1 MFLSHFLWITKFI
14 SVMTSLLVVPSS
26 QPIGLVIMPMNGK
39 EQWRSWS
46 FPKPHPQYTVAFA
59 TSLEIIVVTLDS
71 SLYSGLGSVNRIFP
85 VEGWGWEP
93 RFFYLFTNHLQFLKF
108 WHRAEKHPSSTRYS
122 EKIKMWSQRLLPTS
136 IYFSSLT
143 QIAEVLGGNLP
154 HACTC
159 GWMNMWK
166 CFYHA
171 FCVVIAM
178 RNRIQIC

>member
-1 MFLSHFLWITKFI
+1 MKIL
-14 SVMTSLLVVPSS
+14 
-26 QPIGLVIMPMNGK
+26 
-39 EQWRSWS
+39 
-46 FPKPHPQYTVAFA
+46 
-59 TSLEIIVVTLDS
+59 
-71 SLYSGLGSVNRIFP
+71 IFP
-85 VEGWGWEP
+85 QPPPPVHCCLCYQSRNYCGDFGFFPVLWP
-93 RFFYLFTNHLQFLKF
+93 RKCKQNIPSGGVGVRTKILLSLFINHLQFLKF
-108 WHRAEKHPSSTRYS
+108 WHRAEKHPSPTRYS
-122 EKIKMWSQRLLPTS
+122 EKIQMWSQRLLPTS